1 MKLTDMKTTLTGPTE
16 SVRAL
21 NELLASFELQGVQD
35 TDGIYDLLYDYE
47 RQAKELKK
55 LQIYQPRKA
64 VIRDGI
70 PTCPNCKRKIIWS
83 DFECPYCKQKIR
95 M

>member
-35 TDGIYDLLYDYE
+35 TEGIYDLLYDYE
-47 RQAKELKK
+47 RQSKELKK
-55 LQIYQPRKA
+55 LRIYQPRK
-64 VIRDGI
+64 VQIKDGR
-70 PTCPNCKRKIIWS
+70 PACPNCSRKITWS
-83 DFECPYCKQKIR
+83 DFECPHCKQKLKV
-95 M
+95 